1 MHTKKMVLNMMN
13 TMHSPVVQDNH
24 HQVAQQCFGVKMKVF
39 LGVHV
44 DFTAGG
50 DNGVQSLHGGR
61 GQLTQQLRGRGK
73 QRERAKGQSKGTEQ
87 RDRAKGK
94 NKGKTFG
101 KCIRQEQRE
110 TEWRE
115 TLVFHDQEGAV

>member
-1 MHTKKMVLNMMN
+1 MYTKKMVLNMMN

-50 DNGVQSLHGGR
+50 DNGVQGLHGGC
-61 GQLTQQLRGRGK
+61 GQLTQQLCGRGK
-73 QRERAKGQSKGTEQ
+73 S
-87 RDRAKGK
+87 
-94 NKGKTFG
+94 KGKTFG
-101 KCIRQEQRE
+101 KCIRKEQRE

-115 TLVFHDQEGAV
+115 TLVFHDQEWAV

>member
-1 MHTKKMVLNMMN
+1 MYLKYNKCIGRMHTKKMVLNMMN

-73 QRERAKGQSKGTEQ
+73 QRERAKGRHSESALGKSRGKQSG
-87 RDRAKGK
+87 GK
-94 NKGKTFG
+94 
-101 KCIRQEQRE
+101 
-110 TEWRE
+110 
-115 TLVFHDQEGAV
+115 H